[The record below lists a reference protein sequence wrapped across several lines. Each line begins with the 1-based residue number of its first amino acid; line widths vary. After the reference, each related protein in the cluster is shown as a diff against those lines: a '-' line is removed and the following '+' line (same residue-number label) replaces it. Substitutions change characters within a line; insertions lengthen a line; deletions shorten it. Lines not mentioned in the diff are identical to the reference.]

1 MDIVIRAAVMFVLLT
16 LLLRVVGR
24 RELGEMEPADL
35 VLLVVMGDLVQQAIT
50 QSDTSVTGAGLAV
63 TTMALMAVGSSY
75 LAFRFRAL
83 RPVIEG
89 RPVVLISDGELMR
102 DNLRAER
109 ISLEE
114 LTSQARLQQIGSLS
128 EVRWAIQETS
138 GRISFIRR

>member
-1 MDIVIRAAVMFVLLT
+1 MDIVIRAAVMFVFLM

-24 RELGEMEPADL
+24 RELAEMEPADL

-63 TTMALMAVGSSY
+63 ITMALMAAGSSY